1 MRGRGEASHDSLRE
15 FRNFRQSTG
24 MRSQPNPGCLTGS
37 VQSYVTATRVMVP
50 AALQWVFGK
59 YLYSV
64 KGNEKKIDKISI

>member
-1 MRGRGEASHDSLRE
+1 
-15 FRNFRQSTG
+15 
-24 MRSQPNPGCLTGS
+24 
-37 VQSYVTATRVMVP
+37 MVP